1 MDVGL
6 NPLVLRR
13 VVDVARL
20 APSVHNT
27 QPWRWQVRD
36 GGLDLR
42 ADLSRSLPVADPQGR
57 NLVISCGAALHHAV
71 VAARAMRLTA
81 FEAPLPDPDDPQLLA
96 RLELTRGGVDRD
108 AEEDL
113 LAIRERCTDR
123 RRFTSWPVPD
133 ERVLALARSA
143 CAWGAEAVAVTDVSL
158 RFRLEALLERA
169 RIAQATDPRVVEET
183 RLWIDHGR
191 LDGLPSTTVPT
202 THGRPRE
209 HHSRFDTV
217 PTPGTG
223 PLPSPVEGPVDGR
236 LLESS
241 EGLVVIATER
251 DDPSA
256 WVCAGETLSALW
268 LRATREGLSVVP
280 LSQVVEVASTRQSL
294 SRELPPHR
302 DQPQVVV
309 RLGWQEISRSTLPR
323 TPRRPLHDVLL
334 P

>member
-1 MDVGL
+1 MNVGL

-42 ADLSRSLPVADPQGR
+42 ADLSRSLPVADPLGR

-71 VAARAMRLTA
+71 VAARAMRLTTT
-81 FEAPLPDPDDPQLLA
+81 EVHLPDPDDPQLLA

-123 RRFTSWPVPD
+123 RRFTSWPVPE
-133 ERVLALARSA
+133 ERVVALARTASG
-143 CAWGAEAVAVTDVSL
+143 WGAEAIAVTDVSL

-169 RIAQATDPRVVEET
+169 RIVQATDPRVVEET

-202 THGRPRE
+202 THGRHGE
-209 HHSRFDTV
+209 HAHRFGSV
-217 PTPGTG
+217 PVPGTG
-223 PLPSPVEGPVDGR
+223 PLPSPAEGPADGR

-241 EGLVVIATER
+241 EGLVVIATQH
-251 DDPSA
+251 DDPRA
-256 WVCAGETLSALW
+256 WMCAGETLSALW

-280 LSQVVEVASTRQSL
+280 LSQVVEVSSTRRSL
-294 SRELPPHR
+294 SHELPEHR
-302 DQPQVVV
+302 SEPQVVL